1 MDIIITLII
10 GCVIGWLAGLIFK
23 GSGNGLIINILVGLA
38 GSWLGKW
45 LLGKVLPNGTVW
57 DIVSAIIGAIII
69 LAVVSFIRGKK

>member
-1 MDIIITLII
+1 MDILITLII

-45 LLGKVLPNGTVW
+45 LLAKVLPSGTVW
-57 DIVSAIIGAIII
+57 DIVSAIIGAVII
-69 LAVVSFIRGKK
+69 LAVVSIIRGKK